1 MLAVI
6 LTEPMTLVTDY
17 ILSGVTGWLGWQ
29 LWAAR
34 EAQASRRLWALAF
47 AALALAALAGGS
59 HHGYSLLLPE
69 SVLAA
74 LWKVTVFSVGIAS
87 FGMLCGS
94 AVAVTSERTRQ
105 LLLMLA
111 GAKLALYSLWMADH
125 DEYLFVIADTGGAM
139 LGIAILHLWSWIRD
153 REEPSRWII
162 GAIVVSVLA
171 ASVQAAGLAPHPHFN
186 HNDLYHVIQ
195 ITAMFLFYKG
205 AKLLRDRSAAA
216 P

>member
-1 MLAVI
+1 MLA
-6 LTEPMTLVTDY
+6 EPMTLVTDY
-17 ILSGVTGWLGWQ
+17 ALSGVTGWLGWR

-34 EAQASRRLWALAF
+34 DAQASRRLWALAF
-47 AALALAALAGGS
+47 GALALAALAGGS
-59 HHGYSLLLPE
+59 HHGYALLLPE

-94 AVAVTSERTRQ
+94 AMAVTSGITRQ
-105 LLLMLA
+105 LLLVLA
-111 GAKLALYSLWMADH
+111 GAKLVLYLLWMTGH
-125 DEYLFVIADTGGAM
+125 DEYIFVIADTGGAM
-139 LGIAILHLWSWIRD
+139 LGIALLHLWSWWRNRD
-153 REEPSRWII
+153 APSRWIM
-162 GAIVVSVLA
+162 GAIAVSVLA
-171 ASVQAAGLAPHPHFN
+171 AGVQAAKLAPHPHFN

-195 ITAMFLFYKG
+195 IAAMFLFYKG